1 MKEKSKN
8 AARTRREKEN
18 SEFYELAKLLPLPS
32 AITSQLD
39 KASIIR
45 LTTSYL
51 KMRVVFPEGLGEA
64 WGHSSRTSTLDN
76 VGRELGSHLLQT
88 LDGFIFVVAPDGKI
102 MYISETASVHL
113 GLSQVELTGNSI
125 YEYIHPAD
133 HDEMTAV
140 LTAHQPYHSHF
151 VQEYEIERSFFLRM
165 KCVLAKR
172 NAGLTCGGY
181 KVIHC
186 SGYLKIRQYSLDM
199 SPFDG
204 CYQNVGLV
212 AVGHSLPPSA
222 VTEIKL
228 HSNMFMFR
236 ASLDMKLIFLDS
248 RVAELTGYE
257 PQDLIEKTLYHH
269 VHGCDTFHL
278 RCAHHLLLVKGQVTT
293 KYYRFLAKQGG
304 WVWVQSYA
312 TIVHNSRS
320 SRPHCIVSVNYV
332 LTDTEYKGLQLS
344 LDQVSATKPAFPYA
358 NSIPTITDNRK
369 GSKSRLSGTKS
380 KSRTSPYPQQY
391 SGFHTER
398 SESDHESQWGGS
410 PLTDTASPQLM
421 DPTERPNS
429 QHHDVSCAY
438 RQYSDRGALCYGF
451 AVDHSRLAD
460 DRHFQSQTCEGGR
473 CEAGRYFLGTPQPG
487 REAWWGSRSGL
498 PLTKSSPE
506 SREAYES
513 NMPHITSIHRIHG
526 RGHWDE
532 ESVVSS
538 PDPGSASESGDR
550 YHSEQYQGSPHEPSK
565 IETLIRATQQ
575 MIKEEENRLQ
585 QRKST
590 PDQLVSMNG
599 AGKKHSVCFTNYH
612 QQQQLREACR
622 VPSITTT
629 PPCEHTQQQRD
640 GKLMSPQENDYD
652 NSPTTLSRINS
663 PGSDRMSKSGL
674 LLAKDYFHSDISPH
688 QTPGD
693 HQPTSSPNYYT
704 SHRQY
709 FDKHA
714 YTLTGFALEHLY
726 DSETIRNYSLG
737 CNGSHF
743 DVTSHL
749 RIQQDPAQGH
759 KGTSVIITNGS

>member
-51 KMRVVFPEGLGEA
+51 KMRIVFPEGLGES
-64 WGHSSRTSTLDN
+64 WGHVSRSTSLDG
-76 VGRELGSHLLQT
+76 VSQELGSHLLQT

-151 VQEYEIERSFFLRM
+151 VHEYEMERSFFLRM

-269 VHGCDTFHL
+269 VHSCDSFHL

-293 KYYRFLAKQGG
+293 KYYRFLAKHGG

-332 LTDTEYKGLQLS
+332 LTETEYKGLQLS
-344 LDQVSATKPAFPYA
+344 LDQATSKASFPYSSSSTTSSLTE
-358 NSIPTITDNRK
+358 NCRTP
-369 GSKSRLSGTKS
+369 KSRVSRPKTKA
-380 KSRTSPYPQQY
+380 RLSPYTQY
-391 SGFHTER
+391 PNFQTER
-398 SESDHESQWGGS
+398 SESDQDSPWGSS
-410 PLTDTASPQLM
+410 PLTDSASPHLLEHTEGLDASCVYRQFT
-421 DPTERPNS
+421 DPRMLCHSLSEE
-429 QHHDVSCAY
+429 QHHTTNDGYSHLHTHGQGQSCE
-438 RQYSDRGALCYGF
+438 RS
-451 AVDHSRLAD
+451 
-460 DRHFQSQTCEGGR
+460 R
-473 CEAGRYFLGTPQPG
+473 CEAGRYFLGAPPSG
-487 REAWWGSRSGL
+487 RDAWWGPARSIL
-498 PLTKSSPE
+498 PLSKNSLENQEGHNSS
-506 SREAYES
+506 
-513 NMPHITSIHRIHG
+513 MPHITAIHSYHG

-532 ESVVSS
+532 DSVVSS
-538 PDPGSASESGDR
+538 PDGGSASDSGDR
-550 YHSEQYQGSPHEPSK
+550 YQADHYRCSPHEPSK

-575 MIKEEENRLQ
+575 MIKEEECRLQ
-585 QRKST
+585 LRRGP
-590 PDQLVSMNG
+590 PDAPMGPANG
-599 AGKKHSVCFTNYH
+599 LPKGPGPCFTPEYT
-612 QQQQLREACR
+612 QGPLPLQTVVCR
-622 VPSITTT
+622 GLSQVISPAPS
-629 PPCEHTQQQRD
+629 PAP
-640 GKLMSPQENDYD
+640 
-652 NSPTTLSRINS
+652 LSRLSS
-663 PGSDRMSKSGL
+663 PGSEHLHKP
-674 LLAKDYFHSDISPH
+674 KDYLQTDLSPLSLPLH
-688 QTPGD
+688 HPFALY
-693 HQPTSSPNYYT
+693 P
-704 SHRQY
+704 SHAHPRPY
-709 FDKHA
+709 LDKHTA
-714 YTLTGFALEHLY
+714 FSLTGYTLEHLY
-726 DSETIRNYSLG
+726 DPESLRG
-737 CNGSHF
+737 YC
-743 DVTSHL
+743 TSASTGPTHYDMTPHL
-749 RIQQDPAQGH
+749 LIPAEQTPGH

>member
-51 KMRVVFPEGLGEA
+51 KMRIVFPEGLGES
-64 WGHSSRTSTLDN
+64 WGHVSRSTSLDG
-76 VGRELGSHLLQT
+76 VSQELGSHLLQT

-125 YEYIHPAD
+125 FEYIHPAD

-222 VTEIKL
+222 ITEIKL

-236 ASLDMKLIFLDS
+236 ASLDLKLIFLDS

-269 VHGCDTFHL
+269 VHSCDSFHL

-320 SRPHCIVSVNYV
+320 SRPHCIVSVNCV
-332 LTDTEYKGLQLS
+332 LTETEYKGLQLS
-344 LDQVSATKPAFPYA
+344 LDQAASKASSTYSSSAVA
-358 NSIPTITDNRK
+358 NSLVDSCRTPK
-369 GSKSRLSGTKS
+369 SKVSRQKTKARLS
-380 KSRTSPYPQQY
+380 PYTQY
-391 SGFHTER
+391 PSFHTER
-398 SESDHESQWGGS
+398 SESDQDSPWGSS
-410 PLTDTASPQLM
+410 PLTDSLSPQLQEQSEGPDASCVYRQFS
-421 DPTERPNS
+421 DPRTVCYSPSEE
-429 QHHDVSCAY
+429 QHHPQLHMHGQGQRPLPIQSVVC
-438 RQYSDRGALCYGF
+438 RGLNQVISPANSPAPL
-451 AVDHSRLAD
+451 SRLSSPGPERLHKPKD
-460 DRHFQSQTCEGGR
+460 YLQTD
-473 CEAGRYFLGTPQPG
+473 LQPISLPLHHPFG
-487 REAWWGSRSGL
+487 RSG
-498 PLTKSSPE
+498 PC
-506 SREAYES
+506 
-513 NMPHITSIHRIHG
+513 
-526 RGHWDE
+526 
-532 ESVVSS
+532 SV
-538 PDPGSASESGDR
+538 
-550 YHSEQYQGSPHEPSK
+550 
-565 IETLIRATQQ
+565 
-575 MIKEEENRLQ
+575 
-585 QRKST
+585 
-590 PDQLVSMNG
+590 
-599 AGKKHSVCFTNYH
+599 
-612 QQQQLREACR
+612 
-622 VPSITTT
+622 
-629 PPCEHTQQQRD
+629 
-640 GKLMSPQENDYD
+640 
-652 NSPTTLSRINS
+652 SPTLSPAFYPS
-663 PGSDRMSKSGL
+663 Q
-674 LLAKDYFHSDISPH
+674 PH
-688 QTPGD
+688 PR
-693 HQPTSSPNYYT
+693 PYL
-704 SHRQY
+704 
-709 FDKHA
+709 DKHTA
-714 YTLTGFALEHLY
+714 YSLTGYALEHLY
-726 DSETIRNYSLG
+726 DPDSLRG
-737 CNGSHF
+737 YCASASTGPTHY
-743 DVTSHL
+743 DMTPHL
-749 RIQQDPAQGH
+749 RIPIEQTAGH
-759 KGTSVIITNGS
+759 KGTSVIITNSS

>member
-51 KMRVVFPEGLGEA
+51 KMRIVFPEGLGES
-64 WGHSSRTSTLDN
+64 WGHVSRSSLQGVTQ
-76 VGRELGSHLLQT
+76 ELGSHLLQT

-151 VQEYEIERSFFLRM
+151 VQEYEMERSFFLRM

-269 VHGCDTFHL
+269 VHSCDSFHL

-332 LTDTEYKGLQLS
+332 LTETEYKGLQLS
-344 LDQVSATKPAFPYA
+344 MDQAASKASFPYSSSSSA
-358 NSIPTITDNRK
+358 ASSLTDSCRTPK
-369 GSKSRLSGTKS
+369 SKVARHKTKARLS
-380 KSRTSPYPQQY
+380 PYTQY
-391 SGFHTER
+391 PSFQTER
-398 SESDHESQWGGS
+398 SESDQDSPWGSS
-410 PLTDTASPQLM
+410 PLTDSASPQLLEQSEGL
-421 DPTERPNS
+421 DA
-429 QHHDVSCAY
+429 SCVY
-438 RQYSDRGALCYGF
+438 RQFADPRTLCY
-451 AVDHSRLAD
+451 SPSEEQ
-460 DRHFQSQTCEGGR
+460 RHAHLNTHGQGQRCEQAR
-473 CEAGRYFLGTPQPG
+473 CEAGRYFLGAPPPSSNVL
-487 REAWWGSRSGL
+487 WGSSRSIL
-498 PLTKSSPE
+498 PLSKSSLE
-506 SREAYES
+506 NHDGYDSS
-513 NMPHITSIHRIHG
+513 MPHITAIHSYNG
-526 RGHWDE
+526 QGHWE
-532 ESVVSS
+532 EDSVVSS
-538 PDPGSASESGDR
+538 PDAGSASDSGDR
-550 YHSEQYQGSPHEPSK
+550 YRADHYHCSPQEPSK

-575 MIKEEENRLQ
+575 MIKDEESRLQ
-585 QRKST
+585 LSKGP
-590 PDQLVSMNG
+590 PDPPLGPANG
-599 AGKKHSVCFTNYH
+599 LPKGTGPCFTPEYP
-612 QQQQLREACR
+612 QGPLPLQSVVCR
-622 VPSITTT
+622 GLSQAI
-629 PPCEHTQQQRD
+629 
-640 GKLMSPQENDYD
+640 SPA
-652 NSPTTLSRINS
+652 NSPAPLSRLSS
-663 PGSDRMSKSGL
+663 PGSERLHKP
-674 LLAKDYFHSDISPH
+674 KDYLQTDLPPLSLPLHHPLSRPGPCSASP
-688 QTPGD
+688 TLAPALY
-693 HQPTSSPNYYT
+693 P
-704 SHRQY
+704 SHAHPRPY
-709 FDKHA
+709 LDKHTA
-714 YTLTGFALEHLY
+714 YSLTGYALEHLY
-726 DSETIRNYSLG
+726 DPESLRG
-737 CNGSHF
+737 YC
-743 DVTSHL
+743 TSASSGPTHYDMTPHL
-749 RIQQDPAQGH
+749 RIPAEQTPGH
-759 KGTSVIITNGS
+759 KGTSVIITNSS

>member
-1 MKEKSKN
+1 MKEKSKT

-18 SEFYELAKLLPLPS
+18 SEFYELAKMLPLPS

-51 KMRVVFPEGLGEA
+51 KMRIVFPQGLGEA
-64 WGHSSRTSTLDN
+64 WGHTSRTRSLDN

-125 YEYIHPAD
+125 YEYVHPAD

-140 LTAHQPYHSHF
+140 LTPHQPYHSHF
-151 VQEYEIERSFFLRM
+151 VQEYEMERSFFLRM

-172 NAGLTCGGY
+172 NAGLTSGGY

-269 VHGCDTFHL
+269 VHSCDTFHL

-332 LTDTEYKGLQLS
+332 LTDTEYKGIQLS
-344 LDQVSATKPAFPYA
+344 LDQMTPSKPAFSYTSPP
-358 NSIPTITDNRK
+358 STTDERK
-369 GSKSRLSGTKS
+369 GTKPCVTHT
-380 KSRTSPYPQQY
+380 KAKVRVSPYPQQF
-391 SGFHTER
+391 SAFHPER
-398 SESDHESQWGGS
+398 SESDQDSQWGGS
-410 PLTDTASPQLM
+410 PLTDSASPQLL
-421 DPTERPNS
+421 DQGEGAEGGA
-429 QHHDVSCAY
+429 CAY
-438 RQYSDRGALCYGF
+438 RLYPDSGSLCYGLALSEEDLTHTHTPAHPHIPACDRGA
-451 AVDHSRLAD
+451 
-460 DRHFQSQTCEGGR
+460 R
-473 CEAGRYFLGTPQPG
+473 CQAGRYFLGAAPQSG
-487 REAWWGSRSGL
+487 REAWWDATRSVLSL
-498 PLTKSSPE
+498 PKSSLE
-506 SREAYES
+506 NGEGYDL
-513 NMPHITSIHRIHG
+513 TSYHSLVQG

-538 PDPGSASESGDR
+538 PEGGGGSTSDSGERYRSSTVGDHFQASP
-550 YHSEQYQGSPHEPSK
+550 QEPSK
-565 IETLIRATQQ
+565 METLIRVTQQ
-575 MIKEEENRLQ
+575 MIKEEESRLQ
-585 QRKST
+585 LHKGPLDALGPVGGLSNKSHRPCSFT
-590 PDQLVSMNG
+590 PSSLPLLQTAMPGVVCRGPGVADGINLTLTSEPGLSVS
-599 AGKKHSVCFTNYH
+599 
-612 QQQQLREACR
+612 
-622 VPSITTT
+622 
-629 PPCEHTQQQRD
+629 
-640 GKLMSPQENDYD
+640 
-652 NSPTTLSRINS
+652 
-663 PGSDRMSKSGL
+663 
-674 LLAKDYFHSDISPH
+674 KDYLQSQTDVSPH
-688 QTPGD
+688 HHPPVQQG
-693 HQPTSSPNYYT
+693 SPLLYPAQE
-704 SHRQY
+704 RQHL
-709 FDKHA
+709 DRHAA
-714 YTLTGFALEHLY
+714 YTLTGYSLDHLY
-726 DSETIRNYSLG
+726 DAESLRSYSGLAG
-737 CNGSHF
+737 AQYGMLPHMRMQA
-743 DVTSHL
+743 DQ
-749 RIQQDPAQGH
+749 IQGH

>member
-51 KMRVVFPEGLGEA
+51 KMRVVFPEGLGGS
-64 WGHSSRTSTLDN
+64 WGHVSRSSVDGVN
-76 VGRELGSHLLQT
+76 QELGAHLLQT

-151 VQEYEIERSFFLRM
+151 VHEYEMERSFFLRM

-269 VHGCDTFHL
+269 VHSCDSFHL

-293 KYYRFLAKQGG
+293 KYYRFLAKPGG

-332 LTDTEYKGLQLS
+332 LTETEYKGLQLS
-344 LDQVSATKPAFPYA
+344 LDQASSKASFPYSSSTA
-358 NSIPTITDNRK
+358 SLTENCRTP
-369 GSKSRLSGTKS
+369 KSRVSRPKTKA
-380 KSRTSPYPQQY
+380 RLSPYTQY
-391 SGFHTER
+391 PSFQTER
-398 SESDHESQWGGS
+398 SESDRDSPWGSS
-410 PLTDTASPQLM
+410 PLTDSASPQLLEQSE
-421 DPTERPNS
+421 DLEA
-429 QHHDVSCAY
+429 SCVY
-438 RQYSDRGALCYGF
+438 RQVPDPRTLCYSLSEEHH
-451 AVDHSRLAD
+451 HSASDGYAQLHA
-460 DRHFQSQTCEGGR
+460 HAQGQSWEQGR
-473 CEAGRYFLGTPQPG
+473 CEAGRYFLGAPPPG
-487 REAWWGSRSGL
+487 RDRWWGTSRSVL
-498 PLTKSSPE
+498 PLSKSSSE
-506 SREAYES
+506 NHEGCDSSA
-513 NMPHITSIHRIHG
+513 PHITAVHSYNG

-532 ESVVSS
+532 DSVVSS
-538 PDPGSASESGDR
+538 PDGDSASDSGDR
-550 YHSEQYQGSPHEPSK
+550 YQADQYRCSPQEPSK
-565 IETLIRATQQ
+565 IETLIRATQE
-575 MIKEEENRLQ
+575 MIKEEESRFQL
-585 QRKST
+585 RKG
-590 PDQLVSMNG
+590 PLGPANG
-599 AGKKHSVCFTNYH
+599 LPKGPGPCFTPEYT
-612 QQQQLREACR
+612 QEPLQTAVCR
-622 VPSITTT
+622 GLSQVISPAPS
-629 PPCEHTQQQRD
+629 PAP
-640 GKLMSPQENDYD
+640 
-652 NSPTTLSRINS
+652 LSRLSS
-663 PGSDRMSKSGL
+663 PGPEHHHKP
-674 LLAKDYFHSDISPH
+674 KDYLQMDPSPLSLPLH
-688 QTPGD
+688 HPFGRPG
-693 HQPTSSPNYYT
+693 PCSASPASALYPPHTHPRPYL
-704 SHRQY
+704 
-709 FDKHA
+709 DKHKA
-714 YTLTGFALEHLY
+714 YSLTGYALENLY
-726 DSETIRNYSLG
+726 DPESLRG
-737 CNGSHF
+737 YCTSTSTGPTLY
-743 DVTSHL
+743 DVSPHL
-749 RIQQDPAQGH
+749 RIPAEQTPGH
-759 KGTSVIITNGS
+759 KGTSVIISNGS

>member
-18 SEFYELAKLLPLPS
+18 GEFYELAKLLPLPS

-45 LTTSYL
+45 LTSSYL
-51 KMRVVFPEGLGEA
+51 KMRTVFPEGLGES
-64 WGHSSRTSTLDN
+64 WGHVSRSSLDG
-76 VGRELGSHLLQT
+76 VSQELGSHLLQT

-140 LTAHQPYHSHF
+140 LTAHQPHHSHF
-151 VQEYEIERSFFLRM
+151 VQEYEMERSFFLRM

-204 CYQNVGLV
+204 CYQNIGLV

-269 VHGCDTFHL
+269 IHSCDSFHL

-293 KYYRFLAKQGG
+293 RYYRFLAKQGG

-332 LTDTEYKGLQLS
+332 LTETEYKGLQLS
-344 LDQVSATKPAFPYA
+344 LDQATSKASFPFSSNSAT
-358 NSIPTITDNRK
+358 NSLTENCKTLRSRVMRPKT
-369 GSKSRLSGTKS
+369 KSRLS
-380 KSRTSPYPQQY
+380 PYTQY
-391 SGFHTER
+391 PSFYADQ
-398 SESDHESQWGGS
+398 SESDLDSPWGSS
-410 PLTDTASPQLM
+410 PLTDSASPQLSENM
-421 DPTERPNS
+421 EASCSYRNLPEPRSLCFSLSEEQYRIASDIHTHFHTHGQGQSCER
-429 QHHDVSCAY
+429 
-438 RQYSDRGALCYGF
+438 
-451 AVDHSRLAD
+451 
-460 DRHFQSQTCEGGR
+460 GR
-473 CEAGRYFLGTPQPG
+473 CDAGRYFLGAPPT
-487 REAWWGSRSGL
+487 SRDTWFSTARPL
-498 PLTKSSPE
+498 IPLTKSCLDSHDGYNG
-506 SREAYES
+506 S
-513 NMPHITSIHRIHG
+513 MTRISAIQNSQA
-526 RGHWDE
+526 RVHWE
-532 ESVVSS
+532 EDGTVSS
-538 PDPGSASESGDR
+538 PDGGSASDSGDR
-550 YHSEQYQGSPHEPSK
+550 YRADHHSCSPEEPSK

-575 MIKEEENRLQ
+575 IIKEEESLMQLRKGFEDTPPGLANRLH
-585 QRKST
+585 R
-590 PDQLVSMNG
+590 G
-599 AGKKHSVCFTNYH
+599 AASGLTSENTDGPFQTMVCRSFSQVISPASSPAPLSRLSSPGAERLHRLTDYH
-612 QQQQLREACR
+612 QADTNPLSLQLHHPFGRLGACS
-622 VPSITTT
+622 V
-629 PPCEHTQQQRD
+629 
-640 GKLMSPQENDYD
+640 
-652 NSPTTLSRINS
+652 SPTPAPALYPS
-663 PGSDRMSKSGL
+663 
-674 LLAKDYFHSDISPH
+674 HSHPRS
-688 QTPGD
+688 
-693 HQPTSSPNYYT
+693 YV
-704 SHRQY
+704 
-709 FDKHA
+709 DKHA
-714 YTLTGFALEHLY
+714 AYSLTGYTLEHLY
-726 DSETIRNYSLG
+726 DPENLR
-737 CNGSHF
+737 GSC
-743 DVTSHL
+743 TSAGT
-749 RIQQDPAQGH
+749 DPAHFFVPGEQNSGH
-759 KGTSVIITNGS
+759 KGPSVILTNSS

>member
-51 KMRVVFPEGLGEA
+51 KMRVVFPEGLGES
-64 WGHSSRTSTLDN
+64 WGHVSRSSLDG
-76 VGRELGSHLLQT
+76 VHQELGAHLLQT

-125 YEYIHPAD
+125 YEYIHPSD

-151 VQEYEIERSFFLRM
+151 VHEYEMERSFFLRM

-269 VHGCDTFHL
+269 VHSCDSFHL

-332 LTDTEYKGLQLS
+332 LTETEYKGLQLS
-344 LDQVSATKPAFPYA
+344 LDQATSKASFPYSSTTA
-358 NSIPTITDNRK
+358 SLTENSRTP
-369 GSKSRLSGTKS
+369 KSRVSRPKTKA
-380 KSRTSPYPQQY
+380 RLSPYIQY
-391 SGFHTER
+391 PSFQTER
-398 SESDHESQWGGS
+398 SESDQDSPWGSS
-410 PLTDTASPQLM
+410 PLTDSASPQLLEPSEGP
-421 DPTERPNS
+421 DA
-429 QHHDVSCAY
+429 SCVY
-438 RQYSDRGALCYGF
+438 RQFPDPRSLCYSLSEE
-451 AVDHSRLAD
+451 H
-460 DRHFQSQTCEGGR
+460 RHGDGYTHLHAHGQALTCERSR
-473 CEAGRYFLGTPQPG
+473 CEAGRYFLGAPPPG
-487 REAWWGSRSGL
+487 RDTWRGTARSVL
-498 PLTKSSPE
+498 PPSKSSE
-506 SREAYES
+506 GCD
-513 NMPHITSIHRIHG
+513 IGTIHSYNG

-532 ESVVSS
+532 DSALSS
-538 PDPGSASESGDR
+538 PDGGSASDSGDR
-550 YHSEQYQGSPHEPSK
+550 YQADHYRCSPQEPSK

-575 MIKEEENRLQ
+575 MIKEEESR
-585 QRKST
+585 
-590 PDQLVSMNG
+590 
-599 AGKKHSVCFTNYH
+599 F
-612 QQQQLREACR
+612 QLRKGPPGAPLGPANGLPKGPGPCFAPEYTQGPLQTVVCR
-622 VPSITTT
+622 GLSQGISLASGPA
-629 PPCEHTQQQRD
+629 PPCR
-640 GKLMSPQENDYD
+640 
-652 NSPTTLSRINS
+652 LSS
-663 PGSDRMSKSGL
+663 PGPDRLHKS
-674 LLAKDYFHSDISPH
+674 KDYLQADLQADLSPLSLPLH
-688 QTPGD
+688 HPFGRSG
-693 HQPTSSPNYYT
+693 PCSPSPILDPALYPPHTYL
-704 SHRQY
+704 
-709 FDKHA
+709 DKHKA
-714 YTLTGFALEHLY
+714 YSLTGYALENLCDPESLRGYCSSAGMGPTHY
-726 DSETIRNYSLG
+726 DGTP
-737 CNGSHF
+737 
-743 DVTSHL
+743 HL
-749 RIQQDPAQGH
+749 RMPAEQTAGH
-759 KGTSVIITNGS
+759 KGPSVIISNGS

>member
-51 KMRVVFPEGLGEA
+51 KMRIVFPEGLGES
-64 WGHSSRTSTLDN
+64 WGHVSRASSLDN

-151 VQEYEIERSFFLRM
+151 VHEYEMERSFFLRM

-269 VHGCDTFHL
+269 VHSCDTFHL

-344 LDQVSATKPAFPYA
+344 LDQVTSTKPSFTY
-358 NSIPTITDNRK
+358 NSPSNPISENRRV
-369 GSKSRLSGTKS
+369 GKSRV
-380 KSRTSPYPQQY
+380 SRTKTKTRLSPYSQY
-391 SGFHTER
+391 PGFPTDR
-398 SESDHESQWGGS
+398 SESDQDSPWGGS
-410 PLTDTASPQLM
+410 PLTDSASPQLLEQCEGI
-421 DPTERPNS
+421 DS
-429 QHHDVSCAY
+429 SCVY
-438 RQYSDRGALCYGF
+438 RQFSEPRQLCYSLPLTD
-451 AVDHSRLAD
+451 DHHTSSDLYS
-460 DRHFQSQTCEGGR
+460 HTHSESCERGR
-473 CEAGRYFLGTPQPG
+473 CKAGRYFLGTPQPS
-487 REAWWGSRSGL
+487 REAWWGTARSVL
-498 PLTKSSPE
+498 PLPKSSSE
-506 SREAYES
+506 NGDSFEGV
-513 NMPHITSIHRIHG
+513 MPHITSIHSLQV

-532 ESVVSS
+532 DSVVSS
-538 PDPGSASESGDR
+538 PDTSDSGDR
-550 YHSEQYQGSPHEPSK
+550 YRASPQEPSK

-575 MIKEEENRLQ
+575 MIKEEESRLQ
-585 QRKST
+585 LRKAPTEIPLEST
-590 PDQLVSMNG
+590 NGLAKSHGSSFHSTDFPQSALQSVVCRGPAQVISPAPSPVPLSRLSSPIPDRL
-599 AGKKHSVCFTNYH
+599 GKSKDFLQSELSSSQQH
-612 QQQQLREACR
+612 QQPLPLTGTCA
-622 VPSITTT
+622 V
-629 PPCEHTQQQRD
+629 
-640 GKLMSPQENDYD
+640 
-652 NSPTTLSRINS
+652 SPTPALY
-663 PGSDRMSKSGL
+663 P
-674 LLAKDYFHSDISPH
+674 
-688 QTPGD
+688 
-693 HQPTSSPNYYT
+693 
-704 SHRQY
+704 SHPRQY
-709 FDKHA
+709 LEKHTA
-714 YTLTGFALEHLY
+714 YSLTSYALEHLY
-726 DSETIRNYSLG
+726 EADSFRGYSLG
-737 CNGSHF
+737 CSGSSHY
-743 DVTSHL
+743 DMATHL
-749 RIQQDPAQGH
+749 RMQAEQAPGH